1 MKFSFQRLKNI
12 ITNKYLLASLFFL
25 VWILFFDQRDIFQQ
39 IDRQKEL
46 NQLEARKKFYQQEI
60 EKSRKELSDLQSNPA
75 AIEKYAREHYLMKK
89 EGEDIFILDDSSSL
103 KK

>member
-1 MKFSFQRLKNI
+1 MNFPLQRFKKL
-12 ITNKYLLASLFFL
+12 ITNKYLLAGLFFL
-25 VWILFFDQRDIFQQ
+25 VWMLFFDQRDIFQQ

-89 EGEDIFILDDSSSL
+89 EGEDIFILDDSIAA

>member
-39 IDRQKEL
+39 IDSQKEL

>member
-1 MKFSFQRLKNI
+1 MKIPLQRVKSI
-12 ITNKYLLASLFFL
+12 ITNKYLLAGLFFL
-25 VWILFFDQRDIFQQ
+25 VWMLFFDQRDIFQQ
-39 IDRQKEL
+39 FDRQKEL

-60 EKSRKELSDLQSNPA
+60 EKSRKELFDLQSNPA

-89 EGEDIFILDDSSSL
+89 EGEDIFILDDSVAA